1 MTTYQ
6 CGRLVR
12 EGGVSKTAH
21 MDNSTTD
28 KCGVLSQTV
37 VSVLAYYDEVRLET
51 LGRPATH

>member
-21 MDNSTTD
+21 MDNVLTD
-28 KCGVLSQTV
+28 KRGVLSQTV

-51 LGRPATH
+51 LGRPATQ